1 MHNSRTL
8 IRVLLLVTVVSLSS
22 CLATARAPVNTEPTT
37 VSQMNETQS
46 SRSPSV
52 LILEKTADAIEQ
64 NYVFP
69 EKGRQIAERLRA
81 KTKAGGYNQKDA
93 NDLAEAVTADLK
105 QWSDQDQHLWVDYQK
120 GGWSKS
126 KAKDPADL
134 LAEVIEQMPL
144 FNDGIIDVRRLPG
157 NVGYLRIDS
166 LLPSATFVDRLRAAV
181 RLLQNTYGLILDLRA
196 CSGGEPAVT
205 AEALSFFLSR
215 GKVPVSTVRVRWDG
229 AIPRRIESIVR
240 GMQKTYSTDLG
251 KDSYGESRPVHLLTS
266 GDTFSGCEELAYDL
280 KAFKRVRLFGQ
291 TTKGGAHAGWFETL
305 DDDFAVYVAWGEV
318 INPITK
324 TNWERKGISPDEAT
338 DVDFTFPSAYR
349 ALLKATKAAR
359 KDPELISEAN
369 AAERN
374 PPVIEV
380 GKQ

>member
-1 MHNSRTL
+1 MHNIKTL
-8 IRVLLLVTVVSLSS
+8 ISVLLLITLVSLTS
-22 CLATARAPVNTEPTT
+22 CLTTDRSPVNHEPST
-37 VSQMNETQS
+37 VSERSQTEN
-46 SRSPSV
+46 SRSQSV
-52 LILEKTADAIEQ
+52 LILGKTADAIEQ

-93 NDLAEAVTADLK
+93 NELAEAVSADLK
-105 QWSDQDQHLWVDYQK
+105 QWSDQDQHLWLDYQK

-134 LAEVIEQMPL
+134 LAKVIQQMPL

-157 NVGYLRIDS
+157 NIGYLRIDS

-196 CSGGEPAVT
+196 CGGGEPAVT
-205 AEALSFFLSR
+205 AEAVSFFLSR

-240 GMQKTYSTDLG
+240 GMEQTYSTNFG

-266 GDTFSGCEELAYDL
+266 RDTFSGCEELVYDL

-305 DDDFAVYVAWGEV
+305 NDDFAVYVAWGEV

-324 TNWERKGISPDEAT
+324 TNWERKGITPDEAT
-338 DVDFTFPSAYR
+338 EVGSTFPSAYR
-349 ALLKATKAAR
+349 ALLRTTQAAR
-359 KDPELISEAN
+359 KEPELIAEADT
-369 AAERN
+369 AERN
-374 PPVIEV
+374 PPVIDVSE
-380 GKQ
+380 Q